1 MILLG
6 LFFGL
11 ALIVLVWLGFWV
23 AVTKLV
29 ENSGRQAEFMK
40 GTLPFEPPNGFY
52 RGSAFLLGD
61 RQTPWLGKSF
71 DPANRT
77 GINIFDPRGASLLKK
92 LTPSYKLFQKN
103 TDGNTEAYFFKTS
116 TGPGIKDR
124 DLQAFKLDYD
134 SPENPF
140 VIRIVLDEMVEIAP
154 DQFLG
159 KVHVKVFPG
168 YYATVGFF
176 GLKSP
181 TAGELTE

>member
-1 MILLG
+1 MVLLG
-6 LFFGL
+6 LFFSVAIG
-11 ALIVLVWLGFWV
+11 ILVWLVFWF

-29 ENSGRQAEFMK
+29 ESSGRQKQFVQ

-52 RGSAFLLGD
+52 RGSAYLLGD

-77 GINIFDPRGASLLKK
+77 GINVFTPKGASLLKMI
-92 LTPSYKLFQKN
+92 TPGYKLFQKN
-103 TDGNTEAYFFKTS
+103 TAGNTEAYFFNTS
-116 TGPGIKDR
+116 IGPGIKDAG
-124 DLQAFKLDYD
+124 QQVFKLDYD

-140 VIRIVLDEMVEIAP
+140 IIRLILDEMVEVAP

-168 YYATVGFF
+168 YHATVGFF
-176 GLKSP
+176 GLKTP
-181 TAGELTE
+181 AAGELSE

>member
-1 MILLG
+1 MILLW

-11 ALIVLVWLGFWV
+11 GLVVLVWLGFWM

-29 ENSGRQAEFMK
+29 EQSSRQTEFAK

-52 RGSAFLLGD
+52 RGSALLLGD

-77 GINIFDPRGASLLKK
+77 GINIFTPKGASLLKT

-116 TGPGIKDR
+116 IEPGIKDPG
-124 DLQAFKLDYD
+124 QQVFKLDYD
-134 SPENPF
+134 SPENPLI
-140 VIRIVLDEMVEIAP
+140 IRIILDEMIETAP

-168 YYATVGFF
+168 FFATVGFF
-176 GLKSP
+176 GLRSP
-181 TAGELTE
+181 TAGELAE